1 MRRKHHPF
9 RVKGTRIKVEIAFLS
24 LKKKKKTRR
33 VLASDSS
40 NTQLK
45 TEVIKETYLDKIY
58 RMLKNILSKKDA
70 RSVKNALYF

>member
-24 LKKKKKTRR
+24 LKKKKTRR